1 MKLNTAKLKQKLKCV
16 AINRAGAVIVVGDPS
31 AIEIKDSG
39 LFQRWT
45 DDGIDMMVRF
55 AEEMLE
61 AELASARSALE
72 HDRTKVAECVTAVT
86 KELQSY
92 DWLISSRGSYSWDD
106 NRWHG
111 EFKTA
116 HDAIETAIQ
125 PMVKIA
131 ADWSNCPKSWD
142 EVQKAREGEGQ

>member
-1 MKLNTAKLKQKLKCV
+1 MKLTKEQIECIRQLHKHGS
-16 AINRAGAVIVVGDPS
+16 IGDIS
-31 AIEIKDSG
+31 KEDFVDTVS
-39 LFQRWT
+39 
-45 DDGIDMMVRF
+45 
-55 AEEMLE
+55 ELE
-61 AELASARSALE
+61 AELAAVRSALE

-131 ADWSNCPKSWD
+131 ADWSNCPKSWE